1 MRLALQALLNA
12 LIGWLA
18 ASITTAFKQEG
29 EVVCLASPDTGQT
42 GGSGQWPRFRIEP
55 ACGDARRP
63 NDPPKN
69 NPMISKKPLALACAI
84 AVSLPFAARADEPAP
99 STVVITGSRF
109 PSAETLEPI
118 GATVITSDEIRQAG
132 VNDVNQAIRKI
143 GGVFG
148 RQSLDSSPD
157 FALDLRGFGTNG
169 AQNMVIMIDG
179 VRLNENELASSVLS
193 TIPIDTVERI
203 EITRGGS
210 SVLYGEGATGG
221 VIQIVT
227 RRASQPGTHGSVF
240 GEAGQFRERDVRASL
255 SHVAGKLSADVAV
268 ARQDNGNYRAN
279 SDFTQNSVSAGVQV
293 GYSGG
298 RAGIRVESARQ
309 DSRFPG
315 SLTLAQFQENPRQTK
330 TPNDFGSLDT
340 DRVNAFAEYRIGEI
354 DLAAELSHRER
365 DASSN
370 YDFGSGPSLTKYEG
384 RQNQFSPRARWL
396 HTLNGGMLNELVA
409 GIDVID
415 WKRKTTSSFS
425 LADAS
430 QKSKAV
436 YVRDELRFDPAHD
449 GRVALG
455 ARREI
460 FDKDYVDAMLGGAA
474 DNGKQG
480 QNAWEAQGSYRV
492 LPLLELTAR
501 AGQSYRVANVDENS
515 FRTSLSL
522 LKVQTSHDLE
532 FGAAWG
538 DAARKVTARVFRHK
552 LDNEIFYDP
561 TAFAN
566 TNLDPTRRQ
575 GVEVDAEAE
584 LAAGWR
590 ATAHLQHVNAK
601 FTDGPNAGREMV
613 LVPKNVLTARLSWL
627 PGNGQSADFGAQW
640 VDRQRNGADFDNSC
654 SAVMPSYVSF
664 DARYAVKLGPWE
676 VAVNGLN
683 LADRHYYS
691 YAYGCRSGI
700 YPSDGRQLKL
710 SARYDF

>member
-1 MRLALQALLNA
+1 M
-12 LIGWLA
+12 
-18 ASITTAFKQEG
+18 TY
-29 EVVCLASPDTGQT
+29 
-42 GGSGQWPRFRIEP
+42 
-55 ACGDARRP
+55 
-63 NDPPKN
+63 
-69 NPMISKKPLALACAI
+69 KKPLALACAI
-84 AVSLPFAARADEPAP
+84 AVSLPFAALADEAAP
-99 STVVITGSRF
+99 TTVVVTGSRF
-109 PSAETLEPI
+109 PSAESLEPI
-118 GATVITSDEIRQAG
+118 GATVITRDEIRQAG

-169 AQNMVIMIDG
+169 AQNMVIMVDG
-179 VRLNENELASSVLS
+179 VRLNENELVSSVLS

-203 EITRGGS
+203 EIVRGGA

-240 GEAGQFRERDVRASL
+240 GEAGQFRERDVRASM
-255 SHVAGKLSADVAV
+255 SHVAGNVSFDAAV
-268 ARQDNGNYRAN
+268 ARQDNGNYRDN
-279 SDFTQNSVSAGVQV
+279 SDFTQNSLSAGVQV
-293 GYSGG
+293 GYTGG

-309 DSRFPG
+309 DSRLPG

-340 DRVNAFAEYRIGEI
+340 DRVNAFAEYRVGEV

-365 DASSN
+365 DAGSN
-370 YDFGSGPSLTKYEG
+370 YYFGSSASVTKYEG
-384 RQNQFSPRARWL
+384 RQTQFSPRARWL
-396 HTLNGGMLNELVA
+396 HKIDGGMLNELVA
-409 GIDVID
+409 GVDVID
-415 WKRKTTSSFS
+415 WKRKTTSDFS

-460 FDKDYVDAMLGGAA
+460 FDKDYVDAMLGGVL

-492 LPLLELTAR
+492 LPQVELYAR
-501 AGQSYRVANVDENS
+501 TGQSYRVANVDENS

-532 FGAAWG
+532 FGASWG
-538 DAARKVTARVFRHK
+538 DAHRKLTARVFRHK

-566 TNLDPTRRQ
+566 TNLDPTRRE
-575 GVEVDAEAE
+575 GFEVDAEAE
-584 LAAGWR
+584 LATGWR

-640 VDRQRNGADFDNSC
+640 VGRQRYGSDFDNSC
-654 SAVMPSYVSF
+654 AARMPSSVTF

-683 LADRHYYS
+683 LADRRYYS
-691 YAYGCRSGI
+691 YAYGCQSGI

>member
-1 MRLALQALLNA
+1 MN
-12 LIGWLA
+12 
-18 ASITTAFKQEG
+18 
-29 EVVCLASPDTGQT
+29 
-42 GGSGQWPRFRIEP
+42 
-55 ACGDARRP
+55 
-63 NDPPKN
+63 
-69 NPMISKKPLALACAI
+69 SKKPLALACAI
-84 AVSLPFAARADEPAP
+84 AFSTPFTACADEAP

-109 PSAETLEPI
+109 PSAESLEPI
-118 GATVITSDEIRQAG
+118 GATVITQDQIRQAG

-157 FALDLRGFGTNG
+157 FALDLRGFGANG
-169 AQNMVIMIDG
+169 AQNMVIMVDG

-203 EITRGGS
+203 EIVRGGS

-227 RRASQPGTHGSVF
+227 RKDARRAQPGLHGSVF
-240 GEAGQFRERDVRASL
+240 AEAGQFKERDLRAQL
-255 SHVAGKLSADVAV
+255 SRTTGAVSADVAV
-268 ARQDNGNYRAN
+268 ARQDSDNYRAN
-279 SDFTQNSVSAGVQV
+279 NAFTQNSVSAGVQLN
-293 GYSGG
+293 YAGG
-298 RAGIRVESARQ
+298 RAGVRLESARQ

-315 SLTLAQFQENPRQTK
+315 SLTLAQFQANPRQTL

-340 DRVNAFAEYRIGEI
+340 DRVNAFAEYRLGEV

-365 DASSN
+365 DAESN
-370 YDFGSGPSLTKYEG
+370 YFFGPSGSVTKYEG

-396 HTLNGGMLNELVA
+396 HDLRGGMLNELVA
-409 GIDVID
+409 GVDVID
-415 WKRKTTSSFS
+415 WKRKTSSDFS

-436 YVRDELRFDPAHD
+436 YLRDELRFDPAHD
-449 GRVALG
+449 GRLALG

-460 FDKDYVDAMLGGAA
+460 FDKDYVDAMLGGAP
-474 DNGKQG
+474 DNGSQA
-480 QNAWEAQGSYRV
+480 QNAWEAQASYRV
-492 LPLLELTAR
+492 LPQWTLTAR

-532 FGAAWG
+532 LGASWETREAKL
-538 DAARKVTARVFRHK
+538 AARLFRHN

-566 TNLDPTRRQ
+566 TNLDPTRRE
-575 GVEVDAEAE
+575 GFEVDAEAQ
-584 LAAGWR
+584 LAASWR
-590 ATAHLQHVNAK
+590 ASAHLQHVKAS

-613 LVPKNVLTARLSWL
+613 LVPKNVLTARLAWL
-627 PGNGQSADFGAQW
+627 PTDGQSADLGAQW
-640 VDRQRNGADFDNSC
+640 VGRQRYGSDFDNSC
-654 SAVMPSYVSF
+654 AARMPSFVTF
-664 DARYAVKLGPWE
+664 DARYAARVGAWE
-676 VAVNGLN
+676 FALAGLN
-683 LADRHYYS
+683 LADRRYFS
-691 YAYGCRSGI
+691 NAFGCRSGI
-700 YPSDGRQLKL
+700 YPSDGRQVKL

>member
-1 MRLALQALLNA
+1 
-12 LIGWLA
+12 
-18 ASITTAFKQEG
+18 
-29 EVVCLASPDTGQT
+29 
-42 GGSGQWPRFRIEP
+42 
-55 ACGDARRP
+55 
-63 NDPPKN
+63 
-69 NPMISKKPLALACAI
+69 MISNKKPSLALACAL
-84 AVSLPFAARADEPAP
+84 AFPTAYSLPFAASAQEAAP

-109 PSAETLEPI
+109 PSASTLQPI
-118 GATVITSDEIRQAG
+118 GATVITQDEIRQAG

-169 AQNMVIMIDG
+169 AQNMVIMLDG
-179 VRLNENELASSVLS
+179 VRLNENELVSSVLS

-221 VIQIVT
+221 VIQIFT
-227 RRASQPGTHGSVF
+227 RHAAQAGTHGSVF
-240 GEAGQFRERDVRASL
+240 AEAGQFRERDVRASL
-255 SHVAGKLSADVAV
+255 SHVAGNISADVAV
-268 ARQDNGNYRAN
+268 ARQDNDNYRDN
-279 SDFTQNSVSAGVQV
+279 SDFRQNSVSAGLQV
-293 GYSGG
+293 GYAGG
-298 RAGIRVESARQ
+298 RAGVRVESARQ
-309 DSRFPG
+309 DLRLPG
-315 SLTLAQFQENPRQTK
+315 SLTLAQFQANPRKSFTE
-330 TPNDFGSLDT
+330 NDFGKLDT
-340 DRVNAFAEYRIGEI
+340 DRVSAFAEYRLGAV

-365 DASSN
+365 DARSN
-370 YDFGSGPSLTKYEG
+370 YYFGSAASITKYEG

-396 HTLNGGMLNELVA
+396 SEVGTGMLNELVA

-415 WKRKTTSSFS
+415 WKRKTTSDFS

-430 QKSKAV
+430 QKSKAF
-436 YVRDELRFDPAHD
+436 YLRDELRFDKAHD

-455 ARREI
+455 LRREI
-460 FDKDYVDAMLGGAA
+460 FDKDYVDAIAGGVPDDGA
-474 DNGKQG
+474 QG
-480 QNAWEAQGSYRV
+480 QNAWEAQGSYSV
-492 LPLLELTAR
+492 LPQLSVFAR

-532 FGAAWG
+532 LGASWSQGAG
-538 DAARKVTARVFRHK
+538 DRLRKLTARVFRHK

-566 TNLDPTRRQ
+566 TNLDPTRRE
-575 GVEVDAEAE
+575 GLEIDAEAA
-584 LAAGWR
+584 LAPGWR
-590 ATAHLQHVNAK
+590 ASAHLQHVNAK
-601 FTDGPNAGREMV
+601 FTEGANAGREMV
-613 LVPKNVLTARLSWL
+613 LVPKNVVTARLAWL
-627 PGNGQSADFGAQW
+627 PGNGQTADVGAQW
-640 VDRQRNGADFDNSC
+640 VDRQRYGSDFANTC
-654 SAVMPSYVSF
+654 AARIPSYVTL

-676 VAVNGLN
+676 VAASGLN

-691 YAYGCRSGI
+691 NAFGCQSGI

>member
-1 MRLALQALLNA
+1 MNSL
-12 LIGWLA
+12 
-18 ASITTAFKQEG
+18 
-29 EVVCLASPDTGQT
+29 
-42 GGSGQWPRFRIEP
+42 
-55 ACGDARRP
+55 
-63 NDPPKN
+63 
-69 NPMISKKPLALACAI
+69 KPLALACATALSI
-84 AVSLPFAARADEPAP
+84 PFAVHADEAAPA
-99 STVVITGSRF
+99 TVVITGARF
-109 PSAETLEPI
+109 PSADTLEPI
-118 GATVITSDEIRQAG
+118 GATVITRDEIRQAG

-157 FALDLRGFGTNG
+157 FALDLRGFGANG
-169 AQNMVIMIDG
+169 AQNMVIMVDG
-179 VRLNENELASSVLS
+179 VRLNENELANSVLS

-203 EITRGGS
+203 EIVRGGS

-227 RRASQPGTHGSVF
+227 RKEALRKQAGTRGSVF
-240 GEAGQFRERDVRASL
+240 AEAGQFKERDLRASL
-255 SHVAGKLSADVAV
+255 SHTAGAISADVAV
-268 ARQDNGNYRAN
+268 ARQDNDNYRAN
-279 SDFTQNSVSAGVQV
+279 NAFKQDSVAAGVQV
-293 GYSGG
+293 AYTGG
-298 RAGIRVESARQ
+298 RAGVRVESARQ
-309 DSRFPG
+309 DSRLPG
-315 SLTLAQFQENPRQTK
+315 SLTLAQFEANPRQTL

-340 DRVNAFAEYRIGEI
+340 DRVNAFAEYRLGAV

-365 DASSN
+365 DAESN
-370 YDFGSGPSLTKYEG
+370 YFFGPSASVTKYAG

-396 HTLNGGMLNELVA
+396 HEVGAGMLNELVA

-415 WKRKTTSSFS
+415 WKRKTTSDYS

-430 QKSKAV
+430 QKSKAF

-460 FDKDYVDAMLGGAA
+460 FDKDFVDAIMGGTP
-474 DNGKQG
+474 DNGSQA

-492 LPLLELTAR
+492 LPRLTLSAR

-532 FGAAWG
+532 LGASWG
-538 DAARKVTARVFRHK
+538 DEARKLTARVFRHK

-575 GVEVDAEAE
+575 GLEIDAEAQ
-584 LAAGWR
+584 LAPGWR
-590 ATAHLQHVNAK
+590 ATAHLQHVNAT

-613 LVPKNVLTARLSWL
+613 LVPKNVVTARLAWL

-640 VDRQRNGADFDNSC
+640 VDRQRYGSDFDNSC
-654 SAVMPSYVSF
+654 AARMPSYVTF

-676 VAVNGLN
+676 FAASGLN
-683 LADRHYYS
+683 LADRRYFS
-691 YAYGCRSGI
+691 NAYGCRSGI

>member
-1 MRLALQALLNA
+1 
-12 LIGWLA
+12 
-18 ASITTAFKQEG
+18 
-29 EVVCLASPDTGQT
+29 
-42 GGSGQWPRFRIEP
+42 
-55 ACGDARRP
+55 
-63 NDPPKN
+63 
-69 NPMISKKPLALACAI
+69 MISKKPLALACAI
-84 AVSLPFAARADEPAP
+84 AVYFPFAAHAIDAAPA
-99 STVVITGSRF
+99 TVVVSGARF
-109 PSAETLEPI
+109 PSAESLQPI
-118 GATVITSDEIRQAG
+118 GATVITQDEIRQAG

-169 AQNMVIMIDG
+169 AQNMVIMVDG
-179 VRLNENELASSVLS
+179 VRLNENELVSSVLS

-203 EITRGGS
+203 EIVRGGA

-227 RRASQPGTHGSVF
+227 RKDLRYAQPGTHGSVF
-240 GEAGQFRERDVRASL
+240 AEAGQFRERDLRTSL
-255 SHVAGKLSADVAV
+255 AHVAGNLSFDAAV

-279 SDFTQNSVSAGVQV
+279 SDFTQNSLSAGVQV
-293 GYSGG
+293 GYAGG

-309 DSRFPG
+309 DSRLPG
-315 SLTLAQFQENPRQTK
+315 ALSLAQFRDNPRQSLTRD
-330 TPNDFGSLDT
+330 DFGSLDT
-340 DRVNAFAEYRIGEI
+340 DRVNAFADYRVGELE
-354 DLAAELSHRER
+354 LAAELSYRER
-365 DASSN
+365 EASSN
-370 YDFGSGPSLTKYEG
+370 YYYGGSASVTQYEG
-384 RQNQFSPRARWL
+384 RQTQFSPRARWL
-396 HTLNGGMLNELVA
+396 HTMNGGMLNELVA
-409 GIDVID
+409 GIDLID
-415 WKRKTTSSFS
+415 WQRKTTSDFS

-430 QKSKAV
+430 QTSKAL
-436 YVRDELRFDPAHD
+436 YLRDELRFDPAHD

-455 ARREI
+455 VRREI

-474 DNGKQG
+474 DDGAQG
-480 QNAWEAQGSYRV
+480 QNAWEVQGSYRV
-492 LPLLELTAR
+492 LPQVELYAR
-501 AGQSYRVANVDENS
+501 TGQSYRVANVDENS

-522 LKVQTSHDLE
+522 LKVQTSHDIE
-532 FGAAWG
+532 FGASWG
-538 DAARKVTARVFRHK
+538 DAARKLTARVFRHK

-575 GVEVDAEAE
+575 GVELDAEAE

-590 ATAHLQHVNAK
+590 ATAHLQHVNAT
-601 FTDGPNAGREMV
+601 FTEGPNAGREMV

-640 VDRQRNGADFDNSC
+640 VDRQRYGSDFDNSC
-654 SAVMPSYVSF
+654 AATMPSYVTF

-676 VAVNGLN
+676 VAVSGLN
-683 LADRHYYS
+683 LGDRRYFS
-691 YAYGCRSGI
+691 YAYGCQSGI

>member
-1 MRLALQALLNA
+1 
-12 LIGWLA
+12 
-18 ASITTAFKQEG
+18 
-29 EVVCLASPDTGQT
+29 
-42 GGSGQWPRFRIEP
+42 
-55 ACGDARRP
+55 
-63 NDPPKN
+63 
-69 NPMISKKPLALACAI
+69 MISKKPLALACAI

-99 STVVITGSRF
+99 TTVVITGSRF
-109 PSAETLEPI
+109 PSAESLEPI
-118 GATVITSDEIRQAG
+118 GATVITRDEIRQAG

-169 AQNMVIMIDG
+169 PQNMVIMVDG
-179 VRLNENELASSVLS
+179 VRLNENELVSSVLS

-227 RRASQPGTHGSVF
+227 RKDPRYAQAGTHGSVF
-240 GEAGQFRERDVRASL
+240 GEAGQLRQRDLRASL
-255 SHVAGKLSADVAV
+255 SHVTGQLSFDAAV

-279 SDFTQNSVSAGVQV
+279 SDFTQNSLSAGVQV
-293 GYSGG
+293 GYTGG

-309 DSRFPG
+309 DSRLPG
-315 SLTLAQFQENPRQTK
+315 ALSMAQFQANPRQTQ

-340 DRVNAFAEYRIGEI
+340 DRVNAFAEYRVGEV

-365 DASSN
+365 DASLN
-370 YDFGSGPSLTKYEG
+370 YFFGPDLSVTQYDG
-384 RQNQFSPRARWL
+384 RQTQFSPRARWL
-396 HTLNGGMLNELVA
+396 HTLDGGMLNELVA

-415 WKRKTTSSFS
+415 WKRKTVSSYS
-425 LADAS
+425 LSDAS

-436 YVRDELRFDPAHD
+436 YLRDELRFDPAHD

-455 ARREI
+455 VRREI
-460 FDKDYVDAMLGGAA
+460 FDKDYVDAMLGGVP
-474 DNGKQG
+474 DNGSQG

-492 LPLLELTAR
+492 LPQLELTAR

-532 FGAAWG
+532 FGASWG
-538 DAARKVTARVFRHK
+538 DAARKVSARVFQHK

-566 TNLDPTRRQ
+566 TNLDPTRRR
-575 GVEVDAEAE
+575 GVEIDAEAE
-584 LAAGWR
+584 LSATWR

-601 FTDGPNAGREMV
+601 FTEGPNAGREMV
-613 LVPKNVLTARLSWL
+613 LVPKNVLTARLNWL

-640 VDRQRNGADFDNSC
+640 VDRQRYGSDFDNRC
-654 SAVMPSYVSF
+654 AATMPSYVTF

-683 LADRHYYS
+683 LADRHYFS
-691 YAYGCRSGI
+691 YAYGCQSGI

>member
-1 MRLALQALLNA
+1 MN
-12 LIGWLA
+12 
-18 ASITTAFKQEG
+18 
-29 EVVCLASPDTGQT
+29 
-42 GGSGQWPRFRIEP
+42 
-55 ACGDARRP
+55 
-63 NDPPKN
+63 
-69 NPMISKKPLALACAI
+69 SKKPLALACAI
-84 AVSLPFAARADEPAP
+84 AVSIPFAVHADEAAPA
-99 STVVITGSRF
+99 TVVITGARF
-109 PSAETLEPI
+109 PSADNLAPI
-118 GATVITSDEIRQAG
+118 GATVITRDEIRQAG

-157 FALDLRGFGTNG
+157 FALDLRGFGTNS
-169 AQNMVIMIDG
+169 AQNMVIMVDG
-179 VRLNENELASSVLS
+179 VRLNENELSSAVLS

-203 EITRGGS
+203 EIVRGGS

-227 RRASQPGTHGSVF
+227 RKEALRTQPGTHGSVF
-240 GEAGQFRERDVRASL
+240 AEAGQFKERDLRASL
-255 SHVAGKLSADVAV
+255 THTAGAISADVAV
-268 ARQDNGNYRAN
+268 ARQDNDNYRAN
-279 SDFTQNSVSAGVQV
+279 SAFRQDSVAAGVQV
-293 GYSGG
+293 AYTGG
-298 RAGIRVESARQ
+298 RAGVRVESARR
-309 DSRFPG
+309 DSRLPG
-315 SLTLAQFQENPRQTK
+315 PLTLAQFEADPRQTK

-340 DRVNAFAEYRIGEI
+340 DRVNAFAEYRLGAV

-365 DASSN
+365 EADAT
-370 YDFGSGPSLTKYEG
+370 YFFGASPSASKYKG

-396 HTLNGGMLNELVA
+396 HDVGAGMLNELVT
-409 GIDVID
+409 GIDVSD
-415 WKRKTTSSFS
+415 WKRKTTSDYS

-430 QKSKAV
+430 QKSKAF

-460 FDKDYVDAMLGGAA
+460 FDKEYVDAIMGGTP
-474 DNGKQG
+474 DNGSQA

-492 LPLLELTAR
+492 LPQLALTAR

-532 FGAAWG
+532 LGASWG
-538 DAARKVTARVFRHK
+538 DEVRKVTARVFRHN
-552 LDNEIFYDP
+552 LNNEIFYDP

-575 GVEVDAEAE
+575 GVEVDAEAQ
-584 LAAGWR
+584 LAPGWR
-590 ATAHLQHVNAK
+590 ATAHLQHVNAT
-601 FTDGPNAGREMV
+601 FTEGPNAGREMV
-613 LVPKNVLTARLSWL
+613 LVPKNVVTARLAWL

-640 VDRQRNGADFDNSC
+640 VDRQRYGSDFDNTC
-654 SAVMPSYVSF
+654 AARMPSYVTF

-676 VAVNGLN
+676 FAASGLN
-683 LADRHYYS
+683 LADRHYFS
-691 YAYGCRSGI
+691 NAYGCRSGI

>member
-1 MRLALQALLNA
+1 
-12 LIGWLA
+12 
-18 ASITTAFKQEG
+18 
-29 EVVCLASPDTGQT
+29 
-42 GGSGQWPRFRIEP
+42 
-55 ACGDARRP
+55 
-63 NDPPKN
+63 
-69 NPMISKKPLALACAI
+69 MISKKPLALACAI

-99 STVVITGSRF
+99 TTVVITGSRF
-109 PSAETLEPI
+109 PSAESLEPI
-118 GATVITSDEIRQAG
+118 GATVITRDEIRQAG

-169 AQNMVIMIDG
+169 PQNMVIMVDG
-179 VRLNENELASSVLS
+179 VRLNENELVSSVLS

-227 RRASQPGTHGSVF
+227 RKDPRYAQAGTHGSVF
-240 GEAGQFRERDVRASL
+240 GEAGQLRQRDLRASL
-255 SHVAGKLSADVAV
+255 SHVTGQLSFDAAV

-279 SDFTQNSVSAGVQV
+279 SDFTQNSLSAGVQV
-293 GYSGG
+293 GYTGG

-309 DSRFPG
+309 DSRLPG
-315 SLTLAQFQENPRQTK
+315 ALSMAQFQANPRQTQ

-340 DRVNAFAEYRIGEI
+340 DRVNAFAEYRVGEV

-365 DASSN
+365 DASLN
-370 YDFGSGPSLTKYEG
+370 YFFGPDLSVTQYDG
-384 RQNQFSPRARWL
+384 RQTQFSPRARWL
-396 HTLNGGMLNELVA
+396 HTLDGGMLNELVA

-415 WKRKTTSSFS
+415 WKRKTVSSYS
-425 LADAS
+425 LSDAS

-436 YVRDELRFDPAHD
+436 YLRDELRFDPAHD

-455 ARREI
+455 VRREI
-460 FDKDYVDAMLGGAA
+460 FDKDYVDAMLGGVP
-474 DNGKQG
+474 DNGSQG

-492 LPLLELTAR
+492 LPQLELTAR

-532 FGAAWG
+532 FGASWG
-538 DAARKVTARVFRHK
+538 DAARKVSARVFQHK

-566 TNLDPTRRQ
+566 TNLDPTRRR
-575 GVEVDAEAE
+575 GVEIDAEAE
-584 LAAGWR
+584 LSATWR

-601 FTDGPNAGREMV
+601 FTEGPNAGREMV

-627 PGNGQSADFGAQW
+627 PGNDQSADFGAQW
-640 VDRQRNGADFDNSC
+640 VDRQRYGSDFDNRC
-654 SAVMPSYVSF
+654 AATMPSYVTF

-683 LADRHYYS
+683 LADRHYFS
-691 YAYGCRSGI
+691 YAYGCQSGI

>member
-1 MRLALQALLNA
+1 MNSKNQ
-12 LIGWLA
+12 
-18 ASITTAFKQEG
+18 
-29 EVVCLASPDTGQT
+29 
-42 GGSGQWPRFRIEP
+42 P
-55 ACGDARRP
+55 A
-63 NDPPKN
+63 
-69 NPMISKKPLALACAI
+69 LALACAI
-84 AVSLPFAARADEPAP
+84 AITLPFAAHADEPLA

-109 PSAETLEPI
+109 PSAESLEPI
-118 GATVITSDEIRQAG
+118 GATVITRDEIRQAG
-132 VNDVNQAIRKI
+132 VNDVNGAIRKI

-169 AQNMVIMIDG
+169 AQNMVILVDG
-179 VRLNENELASSVLS
+179 VRLNENELANSVLS

-203 EITRGGS
+203 EIVRGGS

-227 RRASQPGTHGSVF
+227 RKDARYARSGTHGSVF
-240 GEAGQFRERDVRASL
+240 AEAGQFKERDLRASV
-255 SHVAGKLSADVAV
+255 SHVAGNLSVDAAV
-268 ARQDNGNYRAN
+268 ARQDNDNYRAN
-279 SDFTQNSVSAGVQV
+279 SAFTQNSLSAGVQV
-293 GYSGG
+293 AYAGG
-298 RAGIRVESARQ
+298 RAGVRVESARQ
-309 DSRFPG
+309 DTRLPG
-315 SLTLAQFQENPRQTK
+315 SLTLAQFQADPRQSQ
-330 TPNDFGSLDT
+330 TPNDFGTLDT
-340 DRVNAFAEYRIGEI
+340 DRVNAFAEYRIGEV

-365 DASSN
+365 DVDSN
-370 YDFGSGPSLTKYEG
+370 YYFGTSASVTKYKG

-396 HTLNGGMLNELVA
+396 HTLDGGMLNELVT
-409 GIDVID
+409 GVDVID
-415 WKRKTTSSFS
+415 WQRKTTADYS

-430 QKSKAV
+430 QKSKAF

-449 GRVALG
+449 GRIALG

-460 FDKDYVDAMLGGAA
+460 FDKDYIDAMAGGVA
-474 DNGKQG
+474 DNGSQG
-480 QNAWEAQGSYRV
+480 QNAWEAQGSYRL
-492 LPLLELTAR
+492 LPQLELTAR

-532 FGAAWG
+532 FGASWG
-538 DAARKVTARVFRHK
+538 DEMRKLTARVFRHK

-575 GVEVDAEAE
+575 GVEIDAETA
-584 LAAGWR
+584 LTTGWR

-627 PGNGQSADFGAQW
+627 PGSGQSADFGAQW
-640 VDRQRNGADFDNSC
+640 VGRQRYGSDFDNRC
-654 SAVMPSYVSF
+654 AAAMPSYVTF
-664 DARYAVKLGPWE
+664 DARYAVKLGAWE

-683 LADRHYYS
+683 LADRRYFS
-691 YAYGCRSGI
+691 YAYGCQTGI